1 MSFFNIWAEEH
12 LARLY
17 WRQESQRVAITLA
30 ESFSPS
36 RSLQRN
42 VSPLLRGR
50 CSSEQL
56 DTLSWFNCFHNTHRC
71 YISMITKC
79 ARITVCQEVQASS
92 KTCCMQ
98 SNFGLTQKGGQWL
111 CHGTNAYC
119 SPNSKINSFRL
130 FFITEVND
138 ILCEF
143 QIESGP
149 FSLELFVIHV
159 NLKIK
164 SFNGFYTLRPR
175 YKLNASELAMPNQ

>member
-1 MSFFNIWAEEH
+1 MNFFNIWAEEH

-17 WRQESQRVAITLA
+17 WRQESQRVAIILA

-36 RSLQRN
+36 RSLLKN

-56 DTLSWFNCFHNTHRC
+56 DTLSWFNCFHTTHRC

-130 FFITEVND
+130 FLITKVKV
-138 ILCEF
+138 
-143 QIESGP
+143 
-149 FSLELFVIHV
+149 FSVRTELNKVI
-159 NLKIK
+159 
-164 SFNGFYTLRPR
+164 FT
-175 YKLNASELAMPNQ
+175 